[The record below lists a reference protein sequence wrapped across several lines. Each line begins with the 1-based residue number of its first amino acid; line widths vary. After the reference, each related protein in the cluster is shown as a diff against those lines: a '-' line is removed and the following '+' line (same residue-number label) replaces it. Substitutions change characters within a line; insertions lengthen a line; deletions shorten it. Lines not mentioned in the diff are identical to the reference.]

1 MANYTIKD
9 LLEAGVHFGHQ
20 APRWNPKMK
29 KFIFDQR
36 NGIHI
41 IDLQKTMKCLETSLN
56 VVCKMAE
63 QGDEFMFVGT
73 KKQAADVIKEEA
85 VRCQMHYVAERW
97 LGGLLTNF
105 ATIQKSIRRL
115 KDLDKLAAASF
126 AGYTKKEILG
136 LEREQKKLET
146 VLCGVKEMHR
156 LPGAVF
162 VVDCK
167 KEKLAIAEAKRLEV
181 PVVAMVDTNVDPD
194 DINYPIPA
202 NDDALRSIKLITALV
217 ADAIID
223 GRARFQKEM
232 ETGHQAAPG
241 GKEAPGGAATPK
253 RHLSDRR
260 PPRPQ
265 TGRGNDS
272 RGQGPRRD
280 GPPSQGRSG
289 SGPRSAAHTAPRPAP
304 HAAPRPAAH
313 AAPKAEVK
321 TEVKTEE
328 KK

>member
-1 MANYTIKD
+1 LANYTIKD

-29 KFIFDQR
+29 KFIFDER
-36 NGIHI
+36 DGIHI
-41 IDLQKTMKCLETSLN
+41 IDLQKTMRCLESSLAS
-56 VVCKMAE
+56 VRKMAE

-85 VRCQMHYVAERW
+85 QRCHMHYVSERW

-115 KDLDKLAAASF
+115 KDLDKMSAGGF

-167 KEKLAIAEAKRLEV
+167 KERLAIAEARRLEI
-181 PVVAMVDTNVDPD
+181 PVVALVDTNVDPD
-194 DINYPIPA
+194 SITYPIPA
-202 NDDALRSIKLITALV
+202 NDDALRSIKLITGLV
-217 ADAIID
+217 SDAIID
-223 GRARFQKEM
+223 GRAKFQKEM
-232 ETGHQAAPG
+232 EAVNQAVAE
-241 GKEAPGGAATPK
+241 GKEVPGAAGPK
-253 RHLSDRR
+253 RHLSDRK
-260 PPRPQ
+260 PRPQ
-265 TGRGNDS
+265 GS
-272 RGQGPRRD
+272 RGGERGGGPRRD
-280 GPPSQGRSG
+280 GGRPGQGRSG
-289 SGPRSAAHTAPRPAP
+289 APGGRTGGGMRSGGHGTAPRPAP
-304 HAAPRPAAH
+304 KP
-313 AAPKAEVK
+313 
-321 TEVKTEE
+321 EE

>member
-36 NGIHI
+36 DGIHI

-56 VVCKMAE
+56 VIRKRAE

-73 KKQAADVIKEEA
+73 KKQAVDVIKEEA

-115 KDLDKLAAASF
+115 KDLDKLSEANF

-146 VLCGVKEMHR
+146 VLCGVKDMHR
-156 LPGAVF
+156 LPGVVF

-167 KEKLAIAEAKRLEV
+167 KEKLAIAEATRLEV

-194 DINYPIPA
+194 GITYPIPA

-217 ADAIID
+217 ADAIIE
-223 GRARFQKEM
+223 GRARFQKEQ
-232 ETGHQAAPG
+232 EAHHQSAAE
-241 GKEAPGGAATPK
+241 GKEVPGGAAAPK

-265 TGRGNDS
+265 TGRSNDG
-272 RGQGPRRD
+272 RGGDNRGSGPRRD
-280 GPPSQGRSG
+280 GQASQGRSS
-289 SGPRSAAHTAPRPAP
+289 SGPRPAA

-321 TEVKTEE
+321 TEE

>member
-1 MANYTIKD
+1 
-9 LLEAGVHFGHQ
+9 
-20 APRWNPKMK
+20 
-29 KFIFDQR
+29 
-36 NGIHI
+36 
-41 IDLQKTMKCLETSLN
+41 CLETSLN
-56 VVCKMAE
+56 TIRKLAE

-73 KKQAADVIKEEA
+73 KKQAVDVIKEEA
-85 VRCQMHYVAERW
+85 MRCQMHYVAERW

-115 KDLDKLAAASF
+115 KDLDKLSEANF

-156 LPGAVF
+156 LPGVVF

-167 KEKLAIAEAKRLEV
+167 KEKLAIAEATRLEV

-194 DINYPIPA
+194 GITYPIPA
-202 NDDALRSIKLITALV
+202 NDDALRSIKLITGLV
-217 ADAIID
+217 ADAIIE
-223 GRARFQKEM
+223 GRARYQKEM
-232 ETGHQAAPG
+232 EAHHQSAVE
-241 GKEAPGGAATPK
+241 GKEVPGGAAAPK

-265 TGRGNDS
+265 TGRSNDG
-272 RGQGPRRD
+272 RGGDNRGSGPRRD
-280 GPPSQGRSG
+280 GQTSQGRSS
-289 SGPRSAAHTAPRPAP
+289 SGPRPAA

-313 AAPKAEVK
+313 AAPK
-321 TEVKTEE
+321 TEE

>member
-29 KFIFDQR
+29 KYIFDQR
-36 NGIHI
+36 DGIHI
-41 IDLQKTMKCLETSLN
+41 IDLQKTMKCLETSLS
-56 VVCKMAE
+56 VIRKMAE

-85 VRCQMHYVAERW
+85 TRCQMHYVSERW

-115 KDLDKLAAASF
+115 KDLDKLSAANF

-194 DINYPIPA
+194 DIDYPIPA
-202 NDDALRSIKLITALV
+202 NDDALRSIKLITGLA
-217 ADAIID
+217 ADAIIE
-223 GRARFQKEM
+223 GRASFQKEL
-232 ETGHQAAPG
+232 EAQHQSAAE
-241 GKEAPGGAATPK
+241 GKEAPGGAAAPK
-253 RHLSDRR
+253 RHISDRR

-265 TGRGNDS
+265 TGRGSDS
-272 RGQGPRRD
+272 RGGGPRRD
-280 GPPSQGRSG
+280 GRPSQGRSR
-289 SGPRSAAHTAPRPAP
+289 SGPRATAHT
-304 HAAPRPAAH
+304 APRPAAH

-321 TEVKTEE
+321 TEVKAEVKTEE